1 MKRGEGPLAVVDT
14 PAEWMTRRQT
24 IMGSSDPGYF
34 AFYSSAHN
42 AITTNMALMTLPVD
56 DHAIVRGHAVFDT
69 CHLSS
74 GRVYRLEIHLDRL
87 FSSAKKARIPLPTLT
102 K

>member
-42 AITTNMALMTLPVD
+42 AITTNVAFPPEELFFSLVQNCCEDPQVAFV
-56 DHAIVRGHAVFDT
+56 HCFPLEHAVYSMDAT
-69 CHLSS
+69 
-74 GRVYRLEIHLDRL
+74 
-87 FSSAKKARIPLPTLT
+87 
-102 K
+102 